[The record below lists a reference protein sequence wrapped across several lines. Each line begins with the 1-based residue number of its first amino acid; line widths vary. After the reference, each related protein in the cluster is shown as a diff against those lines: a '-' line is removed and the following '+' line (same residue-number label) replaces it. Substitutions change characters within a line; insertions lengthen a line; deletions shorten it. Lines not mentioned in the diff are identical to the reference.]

1 MWFRSTRRGGI
12 QDATGRHA
20 QSVQYLLSRG
30 VPGSARS
37 ISISIVEGTP
47 RERDATQ
54 SGELRTLLCSSSG
67 RCSAL
72 AVSEADAAGGRF
84 ADGGW
89 HQYALSISPNGDV
102 ELFVDGSY
110 RAGCARCNYISMS
123 LSPDATDCSWYH
135 SCDQIDNSTPAL
147 GHHTIDRDS
156 ARR

>member
-110 RAGCARCNYISMS
+110 RAGCARCMAPYSPSIALALPTANASELEVLKE
-123 LSPDATDCSWYH
+123 LSATVL
-135 SCDQIDNSTPAL
+135 TA
-147 GHHTIDRDS
+147 GE
-156 ARR
+156 ARFATK